1 MDFKLHATFHIF
13 LLISMGFLLLP
24 VPSDPSSAPFLLQDK
39 VLPSQGEQMVPDP
52 STISNIPWSETL
64 ARPQPLGLFHQVWM
78 CFQFLPS
85 TGTRL
90 RLDMNLNFSKQFF
103 FWSSWI
109 FCEQGFEL
117 PPVPSLWF
125 SSSKPVSNPP
135 KAVPATAPLFMPWAC
150 GSLCPFLIKC
160 GIAAV

>member
-78 CFQFLPS
+78 CVQFLPS

-90 RLDMNLNFSKQFF
+90 RLDMNLNFSKQVFF
-103 FWSSWI
+103 GAA
-109 FCEQGFEL
+109 GFSVRRAL
-117 PPVPSLWF
+117 NSPQCPPCGFPAPS
-125 SSSKPVSNPP
+125 PYPIPP
-135 KAVPATAPLFMPWAC
+135 KQCLPQLLY
-150 GSLCPFLIKC
+150 LCPGHVDPCVLF
-160 GIAAV
+160 